1 MNSVLS
7 EEQALKWLALL
18 QCPKLGIASLT
29 HFAESLPSL
38 LDLFKTENLR
48 NLTTDQQTFLSRYQS
63 SSIAIYE
70 QLKKAHIELVTLDC
84 EHYPKQ
90 LKQTT
95 RPPIVL
101 FVQGNVEV
109 LNRPQIAF
117 VGSRTPTAYGN
128 QVTRYLV
135 NELTQRELVITSG
148 LALGIDASAHQAA
161 TETGQTIAVMG
172 SGHHHIYPKRHQKL
186 AQHIVATGGALVS
199 EFVPQ
204 EQPQKYHFP
213 RRNRIVSG
221 MSLGTVVVEAAA
233 KSGSLI
239 TARHALEEGRDVF
252 AVPGNIFNAV
262 SAGCHDLIQEGAKLV
277 ASPADILD
285 EYEILIK
292 NSSQNVKKEL
302 AGSDLLASVDHDTT
316 PVDVIS
322 ERSNLPMDKVLIA
335 LLDLEMQGMIAAVPG
350 GYCRVATHSNNK

>member
-1 MNSVLS
+1 MKTTLS

-29 HFAESLPSL
+29 TYAQSLSSL
-38 LDLFKTENLR
+38 LDLFKAEHLCH
-48 NLTTDQQTFLSRYQS
+48 LSAEQQAFLVNYKLHSLPIYQQL
-63 SSIAIYE
+63 IKE
-70 QLKKAHIELVTLDC
+70 QIQLVTLECD
-84 EHYPKQ
+84 HYPSN
-90 LKQTT
+90 LKQTS
-95 RPPIVL
+95 RPPILL
-101 FVQGNVEV
+101 FVQGNLEV

-128 QVTRYLV
+128 QVTRHLV
-135 NELTQRELVITSG
+135 NELVEQGFVITSG
-148 LALGIDASAHQAA
+148 LALGIDACAHLAA
-161 TETGQTIAVMG
+161 IESGQTIAVMG
-172 SGHHHIYPKRHQKL
+172 AGHHHIYPKRHQQL
-186 AQHIVATGGALVS
+186 AQRILETGGALVS
-199 EFVPQ
+199 EFIPD
-204 EQPQKYHFP
+204 EAPQKYHFP
-213 RRNRIVSG
+213 RRNRVVSG

-262 SAGCHDLIQEGAKLV
+262 SAGCHSLIRDGAKLV
-277 ASPADILD
+277 SCTADILE
-285 EYEILIK
+285 EYELLIK

-302 AGSDLLASVDHDTT
+302 AGSVLLASVDHDTT

-335 LLDLEMQGMIAAVPG
+335 LLDLEIQGMIIAVPG